1 MAADVQSINIK
12 IWTYYFFNDMINL
25 ENFDSNLLKIDKKS
39 YENIDIYYIGYT
51 TIKNIDDYENVYSVN
66 PFYLIV
72 NHANGYLGEKN
83 GSKYLVF
90 NNITDEHKSNNKIH
104 RILRRN

>member
-90 NNITDEHKSNNKIH
+90 NNITDERKKVI
-104 RILRRN
+104 IKYTEF

>member
-1 MAADVQSINIK
+1 
-12 IWTYYFFNDMINL
+12 MINL
-25 ENFDSNLLKIDKKS
+25 ENLDSNLLKIDKKS

-72 NHANGYLGEKN
+72 NHANGDLGEKN